1 MTSLRDAPHG
11 TEALDLTA
19 LGIPATS
26 LRLYLRLLE
35 NAGSTGRD
43 GVVLTSGVGGADGGT
58 GADSTGLPPAE
69 AERALAALESAG
81 LLRRTGADAWVPLDP
96 GIGIE
101 RLIESR
107 LTELNEDMRRVTAA
121 RGAIPELADS
131 FRQGRSRDL
140 PLDIEHLE
148 GVEEVR
154 SRLDDLAFFARTEVL
169 ALQPTFSPGLIEAS
183 RALDLRCLRRGV
195 ALRTLISRSAAEHPV
210 TLSYLGEITALGA
223 KVRFT
228 DRALDRMVAYDR
240 TLAVVPVDPDRS
252 ARGALV
258 IRQPGV
264 LAGMLRLFEELWQ
277 SAQDIGVLLA
287 DDDEDRPDELSD
299 VEREVLR
306 ILCDVDKDEIGARRM
321 GVSLRTFRRYVA
333 DVMLRLNAAN
343 RFHAAML
350 AKERGWI

>member
-1 MTSLRDAPHG
+1 MDGSVVDA
-11 TEALDLTA
+11 
-19 LGIPATS
+19 
-26 LRLYLRLLE
+26 
-35 NAGSTGRD
+35 
-43 GVVLTSGVGGADGGT
+43 GAAGT
-58 GADSTGLPPAE
+58 GLSAVE
-69 AERALAALESAG
+69 VERALAELEAVG
-81 LLRRTGADAWVPLDP
+81 LLRRTGSGAWAPLDP

-101 RLIESR
+101 RLIELR
-107 LTELNEDMRRVTAA
+107 LTELNEDMRRVSAA
-121 RGAIPELADS
+121 RGVIPGLADS
-131 FRQGRSRDL
+131 FRQGRSREL

-148 GVEEVR
+148 GVDEVR
-154 SRLDDLAFFARTEVL
+154 CRLDELAFFARSEVL

-195 ALRTLISRSAAEHPV
+195 SLRTIVSRSAAEQPV
-210 TLSYLGEITALGA
+210 TLSYLGEISALGA
-223 KVRFT
+223 QVRWT
-228 DRALDRMVAYDR
+228 DRSLERMVAYDR
-240 TLAVVPVDPDRS
+240 SLAVVPVDPERS
-252 ARGALV
+252 SRGALV
-258 IRQPGV
+258 IRQAGV

-287 DDDEDRPDELSD
+287 DGDGRQDELTD